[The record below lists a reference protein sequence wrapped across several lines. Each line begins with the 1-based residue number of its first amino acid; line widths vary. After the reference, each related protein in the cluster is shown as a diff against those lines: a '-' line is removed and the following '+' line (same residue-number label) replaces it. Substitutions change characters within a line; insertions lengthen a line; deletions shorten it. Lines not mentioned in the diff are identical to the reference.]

1 MNDRLKNVRKTL
13 HLTQKEFAA
22 KLGITDSGISRLEKG
37 QNKLTDQ
44 MIRTICHEYRVSY
57 DYLKFGIGEMFLQTP
72 IAIIDDLCKQ
82 YDLDDFDRVMIQEY
96 LLMDDTSREVLKNYL
111 RKFAERI
118 YMDKTKSEIDEKVA
132 SYRAELEAQA
142 ASGKLSQSQIGDV
155 EGA

>member
-57 DYLKFGIGEMFLQTP
+57 DYLKYGNT
-72 IAIIDDLCKQ
+72 DCHH
-82 YDLDDFDRVMIQEY
+82 R
-96 LLMDDTSREVLKNYL
+96 
-111 RKFAERI
+111 
-118 YMDKTKSEIDEKVA
+118 
-132 SYRAELEAQA
+132 
-142 ASGKLSQSQIGDV
+142 
-155 EGA
+155 